1 MPTRLVA
8 LAAVVLFVPA
18 AGCHRQCVPE
28 PLSHPR
34 HVVDLC
40 APPEGHAPVPPTLIR
55 DVAAEFRR
63 RGAGM
68 HPPGSTRPYQF
79 LALSGGG
86 LYGSFGV
93 GVLCGWTESG
103 TRPTFDV
110 VTGISTGALMAT
122 FAFLGP
128 QYDDVLRDNFIG
140 VTRGD
145 IARTRSAF
153 RIAFADA
160 VFTSRPLK
168 NRIAEV
174 LTADVIADVGRAH
187 AEGRRLYIGT
197 TNIDT
202 RRLVIW
208 DMGAIACRGTPES
221 VQLYR
226 DIILASSSIPGA
238 FPPVRIPVE
247 IDGKVY
253 EELHVDGGVSDEVIF
268 RAFMV
273 ADLNRMHGGVGAW
286 APPGSTLYVVSNGK
300 LYADPECVSPV
311 RVLRLVRASFRSVI
325 YGKTRDELYRI
336 YLNCLETGV
345 DFRLTAIP
353 QAFQVST
360 SGSLQLPRDDQQRLF
375 ETGRRM
381 GKVPGCC
388 PVWRDLP
395 PGTDPDE
402 QALPRTGTRFATGGH
417 GPAAETV
424 PTPMPRPGTESLPPP
439 TPLPRPS
446 P

>member
-1 MPTRLVA
+1 MMPTRLVPHLVA
-8 LAAVVLFVPA
+8 LFVLSLVL
-18 AGCHRQCVPE
+18 GCQRHCVPE
-28 PLSHPR
+28 PLSNPR
-34 HVVDLC
+34 NLADLG
-40 APPEGHAPVPPTLIR
+40 APPEGHVLVSPRITR
-55 DVAAEFRR
+55 EVADEFRR

-68 HPPGSTRPYQF
+68 HPPGTQPYQF

-103 TRPTFDV
+103 TRPRFDV

-128 QYDDVLRDNFIG
+128 EYDDQLRENMIG

-145 IARTRSAF
+145 IARTRSAL
-153 RIAFADA
+153 RIPFADA
-160 VFTSRPLK
+160 VFSSRPLAR
-168 NRIAEV
+168 RIEEV
-174 LTADVIADVGRAH
+174 ITPEMVCEVGKAH
-187 AEGRRLYIGT
+187 AAGRRLYIGT

-208 DMGAIACRGTPES
+208 DMGAIAARGSPES
-221 VQLYR
+221 VALYR

-247 IDGKVY
+247 IDGKRY

-273 ADLNRMHGGVGAW
+273 ADLNRMQGGAGCW
-286 APPGSTLYVVSNGK
+286 APPGSALYVISNGK
-300 LYADPECVSPV
+300 LYADPSCISPV
-311 RVLRLVRASFRSVI
+311 RVYRLVTSSFRSII
-325 YGKTRDELYRI
+325 YGKMRDELYRI

-345 DFRLTAIP
+345 EFRLSAIP
-353 QAFQVST
+353 KEFRVSS
-360 SGSLQLPRDDQQRLF
+360 SGSLQLPRSDQHRLF
-375 ETGRRM
+375 ETGRQIGLAR
-381 GKVPGCC
+381 GCC

-402 QALPRTGTRFATGGH
+402 QALPRTGTKFATAGCGL
-417 GPAAETV
+417 V
-424 PTPMPRPGTESLPPP
+424 TP
-439 TPLPRPS
+439 
-446 P
+446 